1 MEIATV
7 DFTSLAAS
15 AIGGMI
21 GVIGTLYG
29 VKLAVKSEK
38 QSHMDAEFHTYVLPL
53 LREAIT
59 NQKLLDRV
67 VAQHNLL
74 KGKLDADQRRT
85 VLYDTT
91 TKEIKLRDEFGNKF
105 ERIYKAI
112 QQHMNFEFLGDDTQV
127 PVTYSLALNT
137 AMYELSRTIIEYRET
152 PYPKMIEE
160 DLPRIV
166 EIARRHRILLDKLR
180 IAVRKRY
187 HANILR
193 TYEHLLVDE
202 EELLAPI

>member
-1 MEIATV
+1 MSSPSDYSV
-7 DFTSLAAS
+7 LASS
-15 AIGGMI
+15 AIGGLI
-21 GVIGTLYG
+21 GVVGTLYG
-29 VKLAVKSEK
+29 VKLAERSQKES
-38 QSHMDAEFHTYVLPL
+38 SMDKEFHTYILPL

-74 KGKLDADQRRT
+74 KGKLDSEQRKT

-91 TKEIKLRDEFGNKF
+91 TKVIKLRDEFGNKF

-112 QQHMNFEFLGDDTQV
+112 QQHLNFEFLGDDTQV
-127 PVTYSLALNT
+127 PVTNSLALNS
-137 AMYELSRTIIEYRET
+137 ALYELSRTIIEYRET

-166 EIARRHRILLDKLR
+166 EIARRHKILLDKLR
-180 IAVRKRY
+180 TGVRKRY

-202 EELLAPI
+202 EQLLAPI